1 MFKTIRRA
9 TMHYSTHL
17 INLLCTALATE
28 EIHQCKFGWQYSFV
42 DKTKHIKKH
51 SVTHSESMAD
61 KITYNFDRAK
71 EKILPNFCVYM

>member
-1 MFKTIRRA
+1 
-9 TMHYSTHL
+9 MHYSTHL
-17 INLLCTALATE
+17 INLLCTTLATE

-61 KITYNFDRAK
+61 KITIDLRAKEKIDRAK
-71 EKILPNFCVYM
+71 EKILPNFCVHM